1 MELRQLETFVAV
13 ATEGSFTGAAI
24 ELMTAQSNVS
34 AQIKQLESDLGVP
47 LFVRGRKGAAITEFG
62 TAVLLRVR
70 RIERE
75 LESIRTDISALLG
88 LEVGEATFGIVGTAS
103 RWVVPQL
110 VVDLRERAAG
120 IKLMVREAAS
130 ERLIS
135 DVATGVLA
143 QAIVT
148 EPVDNPRVHSET
160 LLSENLV
167 AVVPASVSLPAKA
180 VSLAKILELGLVLPP
195 KENPLRREVESAA
208 QAQGLEV
215 RVTVEVE
222 GIRLIADLVAA
233 GAGASIMPE
242 TALPADLADVK
253 MRAIVGM
260 PPRHLALINNR
271 DDSLSVA
278 DAAVRLAILDLVGAQ
293 TASSRRRTPA
303 R

>member
-1 MELRQLETFVAV
+1 MELRQLETFTAV
-13 ATEGSFTGAAI
+13 ATEGSFTAAAI
-24 ELMTAQSNVS
+24 ELVTAQSNVS
-34 AQIKQLESDLGVP
+34 AQIKQLESDLGVR
-47 LFVRGRKGAAITEFG
+47 LFVRGRKGAVTTEFG
-62 TAVLLRVR
+62 DVVLMRVR

-75 LESIRTDISALLG
+75 IESMRADIAALLG

-103 RWVVPQL
+103 RWVIPRL
-110 VVDLRERAAG
+110 VADLRERASG
-120 IKLMVREAAS
+120 IQLMVREAAS

-135 DVATGVLA
+135 DVAAGVLA

-148 EPVDNPRVHSET
+148 EPVDNPRVQSET

-167 AVVPASVSLPAKA
+167 AVVPENISLPTKT
-180 VSLAKILELGLVLPP
+180 VSLAKILELELVLPP

-215 RVTVEVE
+215 RVAVEVE

-242 TALPADLADVK
+242 TALPADLVNVK
-253 MRAIVGM
+253 TRAIVGM

-271 DDSLSVA
+271 DESLSIA
-278 DAAVRLAILDLVGAQ
+278 DTAVRAAILDLIDAQ
-293 TASSRRRTPA
+293 AVKPRRRVPA